1 MLKILTQILKMSEA
15 IKITRKLE
23 TDKPVEK
30 AKYMFKFEDGTE
42 VPFNDLKIE
51 RHNYVNC
58 GQPPKIPGQ
67 NAGSVNIYVTKEIY
81 DFERKQRYERNV
93 NPLPYGVGTQVGVL
107 VSKSA
112 IGIPAGAYVP
122 MRWNNAMR
130 RFDLYTSGLTN
141 ETLILEKSIASA
153 DVIAEVEKAK
163 KAEEVEVE
171 D

>member
-1 MLKILTQILKMSEA
+1 MLKLLTQIFKMSET
-15 IKITRKLE
+15 IKINRKLE
-23 TDKPVEK
+23 TDKPEEK
-30 AKYMFKFEDGTE
+30 TKYMFKFEDGTE

-107 VSKSA
+107 VSRSA
-112 IGIPAGAYVP
+112 IGVPAGAYVP
-122 MRWNNAMR
+122 IRWNNAMR
-130 RFDLYTSGLTN
+130 RFDLYTTGLMN
-141 ETLILEKSIASA
+141 ESLILEKSIASA
-153 DVIAEVEKAK
+153 DIIAEVEKAQK
-163 KAEEVEVE
+163 LVEVE
-171 D
+171 SDD